1 MSDLSVY
8 AANQFNDWLSQG
20 TIDAAP
26 SNIYVTV
33 FDSGGTELD
42 GDLSNARA
50 STTAGTD
57 WNENGTSFTNAND
70 IDLGEAAVDISNVDE
85 IALYD
90 AATGGNELARYTL
103 ADSTF
108 DLSAGTNLIFDAGE
122 IDFDVIDRTQ

>member
-20 TIDAAP
+20 TIDSAP

-33 FDSGGTELD
+33 FDDTGTELD
-42 GDLSNARA
+42 GDLANARA

-57 WNENGTSFTNAND
+57 WNESGTSFTNAND
-70 IDLGEAAVDISNVDE
+70 IDLGEAGVDISNVQD

-103 ADSTF
+103 ADATF
-108 DLSAGTNLIFDAGE
+108 DLSAGTNLIFDAGQ